1 MTTERHLLLLGGMMC
16 DQRVWKHQLQEL
28 AGGFD
33 SIQVADLTGSDSIQ
47 RLAASALAAAPD
59 RFVLAGLSLG
69 GIVAFECFRQA
80 PGRITHLVLLDTNPF
95 AEKPE
100 RQALRDPEI
109 RRAVSGELREMMVDG
124 FKPAYLGSRC
134 RDDQAML
141 GEILDMAMDLG
152 PGVFARQSVALR
164 DRPDSSAT
172 LDRIQCPT
180 AVVCGAE
187 DVLCPLAYHQFMAA
201 HIPSASLTA
210 LEGCGHLAPLES
222 PGEVNRIILELSEKP
237 SESTHETKH

>member
-1 MTTERHLLLLGGMMC
+1 MTGERHLLLLGGMMC
-16 DQRVWKHQLQEL
+16 DQRVWKHQLQGL

-33 SIQVADLTGSDSIQ
+33 SIQVADLTGADTIHQ
-47 RLAASALAAAPD
+47 MAASALAAAPD
-59 RFVLAGLSLG
+59 RFMLAGLSLG
-69 GIVAFECFRQA
+69 GIVAFECVRQA
-80 PGRITHLVLLDTNPF
+80 ARRISHLVLLDTNPF

-134 RDDQAML
+134 RNNQAL
-141 GEILDMAMDLG
+141 LAEILDMAMDLG

-164 DRPDSSAT
+164 DRPDSTTT
-172 LDRIQCPT
+172 LETIQCPT

-187 DVLCPLAYHQFMAA
+187 DVLCPPAYHQFMAE
-201 HIPSASLTA
+201 HIPAASLAA
-210 LEGCGHLAPLES
+210 LEGCGHLTPLES
-222 PGEVNRIILELSEKP
+222 PGEVNRIFLELSKKP
-237 SESTHETKH
+237 SELTHETKH